1 MSFKKPD
8 LFFIFHFL
16 KSFSFSISSKEI
28 VRAGVRAG
36 EEVCRQEPLSQLAEQ
51 QRSMVSTT

>member
-36 EEVCRQEPLSQLAEQ
+36 EVHRQEPIAQLAEQ
-51 QRSMVSTT
+51 QHSVVSTT